1 MAIPSSG
8 NISIKGAAGSGR
20 SIDAEVSSVSSG
32 SLVTL
37 STNAVTHNS
46 VTSAPYGMREF
57 MGYAHTTHLFAA
69 GAADSRSQTNSM
81 RIASSGIAAKVD
93 NQRGGWME
101 DDNYSAAKLN
111 WRFEIQNRQSGST
124 YTSTCFLKVAAG
136 LPEGGTGGWNTK
148 TWYNTSG
155 SGSTMISNSNGTTW
169 YTVWSGTWSNNGSL
183 FCPDSWKIDISESN
197 SSGGSLG
204 TYSSNLLTSD
214 SLITN
219 DPASGGPYYWN
230 DNTWHTYSTGM
241 GSSNDSWSSRTG
253 KVTAYTAYDDVG
265 AWSDTDWTINLYLK
279 KSGYDDTHV
288 NGGNAWKFETDS
300 QSVFYG
306 I

>member
-57 MGYAHTTHLFAA
+57 EGYAHTTHLFAA

-93 NQRGGWME
+93 NQRGGFME

-111 WRFEIQNRQSGST
+111 WRLEIENTQSGST
-124 YTSTCFLKVAAG
+124 YTSTVNLKVAAG
-136 LPEGGTGGWNTK
+136 YPEGGTGGFNTK

-155 SGSTMISNSNGTTW
+155 SGSTMSSATW
-169 YTVWSGTWSNNGSL
+169 YAVWSGYWINSGSL
-183 FCPDSWKIDISESN
+183 FCPDSFKIDISESN

-214 SLITN
+214 SLITD
-219 DPASGGPYYWN
+219 DPRSGGPYYWN
-230 DNTWHTYSTGM
+230 DNSWHTYSTGM
-241 GSSNDSWSSRTG
+241 GSSNKAWSSRTG
-253 KVTAYTAYDDVG
+253 KVTAYTGYDDVG
-265 AWSDTDWTINLYLK
+265 AWSDTDWTINLYFR
-279 KSGYDDTHV
+279 KSGFDDTHV
-288 NGGNAWKFETDS
+288 NGGNAWKFTTDS